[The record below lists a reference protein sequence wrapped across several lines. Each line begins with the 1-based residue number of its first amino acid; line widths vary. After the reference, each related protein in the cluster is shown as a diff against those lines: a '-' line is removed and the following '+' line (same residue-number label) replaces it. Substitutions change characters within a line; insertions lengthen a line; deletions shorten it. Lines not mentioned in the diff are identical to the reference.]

1 MRGRRSKSS
10 SRELLH
16 LRMLPQEPGYRVCVP
31 EIYWVSGGVAGL
43 PDIQER
49 RFLVELLS
57 ELSELLPQLR
67 DFFMQRCDFFF

>member
-1 MRGRRSKSS
+1 
-10 SRELLH
+10 
-16 LRMLPQEPGYRVCVP
+16 MLPQEPGCRVGVP

-49 RFLVELLS
+49 GLLVELLS
-57 ELSELLPQLR
+57 ELSELLPQIR

>member
-1 MRGRRSKSS
+1 MG
-10 SRELLH
+10 
-16 LRMLPQEPGYRVCVP
+16 VP

-49 RFLVELLS
+49 GFLVELLS
-57 ELSELLPQLR
+57 ELSELLPQIR